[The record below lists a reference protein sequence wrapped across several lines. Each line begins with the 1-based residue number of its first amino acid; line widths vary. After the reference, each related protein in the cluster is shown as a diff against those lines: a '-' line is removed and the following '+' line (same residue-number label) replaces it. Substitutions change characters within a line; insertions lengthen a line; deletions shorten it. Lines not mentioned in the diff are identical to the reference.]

1 MMPLLI
7 LGINN
12 QLHIDVDVVFPLNDT
27 TETVGSENMKRLEMN
42 S

>member
-7 LGINN
+7 QGSTTVSG
-12 QLHIDVDVVFPLNDT
+12 IDVDVVFPLNDT
-27 TETVGSENMKRLEMN
+27 TETVGSGEHEKTEMN